1 VSPPNVF
8 RRTKAALDFRLRQ
21 ATMTSALRYRVFEK
35 TGKTRAAAAIALL
48 RGRTGMA
55 LWFMRCVRGLLRGRS
70 IVEIAADAGRART
83 SMNDRRHNALRML
96 ASERALHHE
105 GAIV

>member
-1 VSPPNVF
+1 
-8 RRTKAALDFRLRQ
+8 
-21 ATMTSALRYRVFEK
+21 
-35 TGKTRAAAAIALL
+35 
-48 RGRTGMA
+48 MA

-83 SMNDRRHNALRML
+83 SMNDRRHNALRMP

-105 GAIV
+105 GAIVRKVFHAGVRSAERLHH

>member
-1 VSPPNVF
+1 
-8 RRTKAALDFRLRQ
+8 
-21 ATMTSALRYRVFEK
+21 
-35 TGKTRAAAAIALL
+35 
-48 RGRTGMA
+48 MA

-70 IVEIAADAGRART
+70 TLFHVEIAADAGRART